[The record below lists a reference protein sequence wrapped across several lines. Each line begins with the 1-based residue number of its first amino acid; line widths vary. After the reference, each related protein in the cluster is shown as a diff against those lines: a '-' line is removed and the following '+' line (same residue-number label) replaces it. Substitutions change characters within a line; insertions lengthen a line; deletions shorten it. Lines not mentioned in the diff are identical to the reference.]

1 MSPPPVLV
9 PEPVEALP
17 GLSLDT
23 DQGLLQWISSVDHKQ
38 LGIMYLWT
46 ALAFML
52 VGGAEILLI
61 RIQLA
66 VPRNTFL
73 GPEMYNELFTMH
85 GTTMIFFVA
94 MPAIFGFAT
103 YLVPLMIGANDMA
116 FPRLNALSLWL
127 TIFGGLLMYFSFL
140 AGGAP
145 NAGWFNYAPLN
156 GYNYSSQPGIDYYCA
171 GLLLGGIG
179 TVSASI
185 NLIVTILRYRTAG
198 MALHNMPVF
207 VWMMLVTACLV
218 IAAFP
223 SLNAALAMLL
233 LDRRLH
239 AHFFEVHDGG
249 SALLWQHLFWLF
261 GHPEVYIVILPS
273 FGILSE
279 VFSVY
284 SRKPVFG
291 YVFIVGSGI
300 AIGLLAF
307 GVWVH
312 HMFAVGLGNTANN
325 FFAASSMLIGV
336 PTGVKVFNWLAT
348 MRGGSIR
355 FTTSMMFA
363 TSFLVEFT
371 IGGLSGIAFAIVP
384 IDLQLTDTYF
394 VVAHLHYVLIG
405 GTLFGLLAGLFY
417 WFPKMS
423 GRMLNERL
431 SNWFFWLFVVGF
443 NVTFMIQHVLGTLGM
458 PRRVYTYP
466 DLPGWG
472 TLNLLS
478 SIGGFLMGAAMLL
491 LVYIIVQALRSGP
504 RAGADPWDAYTLEW
518 TTTSPPP
525 LQNFDRVIPVASV
538 RPFRDFKMPHD
549 ADHKEVG
556 KRKGIYGK

>member
-1 MSPPPVLV
+1 MSPPPVLI
-9 PEPVEALP
+9 PEPTEALP

-46 ALAFML
+46 ALLFML

-61 RIQLA
+61 RVQLA
-66 VPRNTFL
+66 VPRNTFM
-73 GPEMYNELFTMH
+73 GPEVYNELFTMH

-103 YLVPLMIGANDMA
+103 YFVPLMIGANDMA

-127 TIFGGLLMYFSFL
+127 TVFGGLLLYFSFV

-156 GYNYSSQPGIDYYCA
+156 GYNYSSKPGIDYYCA

-198 MALHNMPVF
+198 MTLRIMPVF
-207 VWMMLVTACLV
+207 VWMILITACLV
-218 IAAFP
+218 VAAFP
-223 SLNAALAMLL
+223 SLNAALVMLL

-239 AHFFEVHDGG
+239 AHFFAVHDGG

-273 FGILSE
+273 FGMLSE
-279 VFSVY
+279 IFATY

-291 YVFIVGSGI
+291 YAFIVGSGI

-312 HMFAVGLGNTANN
+312 HMFAVGLGNVANN

-348 MRGGSIR
+348 MHGGSIR
-355 FTTSMMFA
+355 FTTSMKFA

-394 VVAHLHYVLIG
+394 VVAHIHYVLIG

-423 GRMLNERL
+423 GRLLNERL

-443 NVTFMIQHVLGTLGM
+443 NVTFMLQHVLGTLGM

-472 TLNLLS
+472 TLNMLS
-478 SIGGFLMGAAMLL
+478 SIGAFLMGAATLL
-491 LVYIIVQALRSGP
+491 LVYIIWQALRSGP

-518 TTTSPPP
+518 TTTSPPQ

-538 RPFRDFKMPHD
+538 RPFRDFKRPDD
-549 ADHKEVG
+549 ADHQKTG
-556 KRKGIYGK
+556 KKKGVHGK